1 MESIIGLAVL
11 GFFAIVIGEAA
22 NLGRP
27 DGD

>member
-1 MESIIGLAVL
+1 METIIGLAIL

-22 NLGRP
+22 NLSRP